1 MPAQSL
7 SEEAT
12 PSAVAP
18 LVTLRYGTGPGEL
31 GLIRLPELPPVGPE
45 SFALANDGS
54 VLIAD
59 AANERISVF
68 SPDGTY
74 RRTLAVPGLALGD
87 VIVDAQGR
95 VFAYDQMRRTL
106 HQFDADGTPRAE
118 LPLNPNDIDTRG
130 YFHVVG
136 DAVYFADAAARDV
149 LVAVLRDGALA
160 PPAPDRPR
168 RVEGVHG
175 ASGRVYALAVERGVA
190 FRLTVREPETD
201 APAQSR
207 QVPVPG
213 LLSARFVGED
223 AARRFYVQVETL
235 EAGGVALG
243 VIAFTPEGRLVRTLR
258 LPENDYALWTAR
270 LLDVQPDGTLVQ
282 FLPQREQA
290 KLYRFVN

>member
-1 MPAQSL
+1 
-7 SEEAT
+7 
-12 PSAVAP
+12 
-18 LVTLRYGTGPGEL
+18 
-31 GLIRLPELPPVGPE
+31 
-45 SFALANDGS
+45 
-54 VLIAD
+54 
-59 AANERISVF
+59 
-68 SPDGTY
+68 
-74 RRTLAVPGLALGD
+74 
-87 VIVDAQGR
+87 
-95 VFAYDQMRRTL
+95 
-106 HQFDADGTPRAE
+106 
-118 LPLNPNDIDTRG
+118 
-130 YFHVVG
+130 
-136 DAVYFADAAARDV
+136 
-149 LVAVLRDGALA
+149 
-160 PPAPDRPR
+160 
-168 RVEGVHG
+168 
-175 ASGRVYALAVERGVA
+175 LAVERGVA

-243 VIAFTPEGRLVRTLR
+243 VIAFTPEGRPVRTLR